1 MSRDVAVSMQQSR
14 FDAVGQRVRQTFEL
28 LEARY
33 GGELPEAKRDMMLA
47 NCLYGLT
54 SVIHANDAP
63 EAHLAAIRSY
73 LEQVIP
79 AERAAKALKATPAP
93 DDSWLVSAL
102 ERIEAIG
109 KKHGHALL
117 ARGAGDGTSIPFTNR
132 DASAAGSAEPAAVE
146 HSAVEEI
153 LTR

>member
-1 MSRDVAVSMQQSR
+1 MIRDVAANMQQSLS
-14 FDAVGQRVRQTFEL
+14 DAVGQRVRQTFEL

-33 GGELPEAKRDMMLA
+33 GGELPEVKRDMLLA
-47 NCLYGLT
+47 NCIYGLT

-63 EAHLAAIRSY
+63 EDHLAAIRSY
-73 LEQVIP
+73 LEQIIP
-79 AERAAKALKATPAP
+79 AERAAKALKATPAS
-93 DDSWLVSAL
+93 DDSWLVSVL

-117 ARGAGDGTSIPFTNR
+117 AQGASGKAIPFINR
-132 DASAAGSAEPAAVE
+132 DVSAAGSAEPAAVKGN
-146 HSAVEEI
+146 AVEEA